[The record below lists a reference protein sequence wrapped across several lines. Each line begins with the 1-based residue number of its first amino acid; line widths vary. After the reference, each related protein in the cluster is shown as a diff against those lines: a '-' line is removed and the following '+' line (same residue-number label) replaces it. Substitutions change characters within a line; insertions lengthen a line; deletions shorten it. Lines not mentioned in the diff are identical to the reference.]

1 MTMDNGKISVRY
13 ARALLNLARQEHCEE
28 EVYEGLM
35 RLTQNY
41 DLAIAQFNEILTNPI
56 IAMEDKVNLVKS
68 AVGEPLHPCLAHFI
82 EFLAD
87 QKRESSI
94 YRIALKYQEMY
105 RESKDILLTHVTTA
119 ADLPDE
125 TLRKLKGFVEQNF
138 DCNAEMHISVDPS
151 LIGGFIL
158 DIENDR
164 MDASVAGQLETLKKK
179 LK

>member
-1 MTMDNGKISVRY
+1 MDNGKISVRY
-13 ARALLNLARQEHCEE
+13 ARALLNLARQEQCEQ

-41 DLAIAQFNEILTNPI
+41 DLAIAQFNEVLTNPI
-56 IAMEDKVNLVKS
+56 IGTEEKVNLVKA
-68 AVGEPLHPCLAHFI
+68 AVGEPLHPCLEHFI
-82 EFLAD
+82 EFVAE

-94 YRIALKYQEMY
+94 YRIAMKYQEMY
-105 RESKDILLTHVTTA
+105 RDSKDILLTHVTTA
-119 ADLPDE
+119 TELPDE
-125 TLRKLKGFVEQNF
+125 TMHKLKGFVEQNF
-138 DCNAEMHISVDPS
+138 DCHAEMQITIDPS
-151 LIGGFIL
+151 IIGGFIL

>member
-1 MTMDNGKISVRY
+1 MDNGKISVRY
-13 ARALLNLARQEHCEE
+13 ARALLNLAHQEQCEK
-28 EVYEGLM
+28 EVYDGMM
-35 RLTQNY
+35 RLSNNY
-41 DLAIAQFNEILTNPI
+41 DLAIAQFDEILTNPI
-56 IAMEDKVNLVKS
+56 IATNEKVSLLKS
-68 AVGEPLHPCLAHFI
+68 AVGDPLHPCLSRFI
-82 EFLAD
+82 EFVAE

-94 YRIALKYQEMY
+94 YRIALKFQEMY

-119 ADLPDE
+119 SELPDQ

-138 DCNAEMHISVDPS
+138 DCQAEMHITIDPS

-164 MDASVAGQLETLKKK
+164 MDASVAGQLEALKKK

>member
-1 MTMDNGKISVRY
+1 MDNGKISVRY
-13 ARALLNLARQEHCEE
+13 ARALLNLARQEQCEQ

-41 DLAIAQFNEILTNPI
+41 DLAIAQFNEVLTNPI
-56 IAMEDKVNLVKS
+56 IGTEEKVNLVKA
-68 AVGEPLHPCLAHFI
+68 AVGEPLHPCLDHFI
-82 EFLAD
+82 EFVAN
-87 QKRESSI
+87 QKRESGI
-94 YRIALKYQEMY
+94 YRIALKFQEMY

-138 DCNAEMHISVDPS
+138 DCHAEMHISVDPS